1 MYSLQF
7 FPDTEFGDV
16 AVLLHG
22 LESDICRPE
31 RIAAMAVVPDPM
43 QLSSTVS
50 PSSV

>member
-22 LESDICRPE
+22 LES
-31 RIAAMAVVPDPM
+31 AMRTGT
-43 QLSSTVS
+43 SFIS
-50 PSSV
+50 P